1 MNFRNKKN
9 KKHTKCLAEGS
20 CPGLSRSLLCVAY
33 VWALFFSVFLL
44 NDNWDPRVSAI
55 FFLKSANEYIRN
67 TAALLI

>member
-1 MNFRNKKN
+1 M
-9 KKHTKCLAEGS
+9 KKHTRCLAEGP

-44 NDNWDPRVSAI
+44 NNNWDPRVSAT
-55 FFLKSANEYIRN
+55 FFPISASEHIRN